1 MEIGSGPA
9 AVNGDEIR
17 VQATAPPEAERE
29 GAESRAIREPED
41 LPDRPETGH
50 GCMPWVSKRK
60 DQAKPG
66 AILRA
71 ASSKDFFFGERTAHP
86 FPGTTLLIVS
96 FNP

>member
-1 MEIGSGPA
+1 VEIGSGPA

-71 ASSKDFFFGERTAHP
+71 ASS
-86 FPGTTLLIVS
+86 
-96 FNP
+96 